1 MPVPIYNGVK
11 YQPEYYCSDFCK
23 YLNLLPNNKYYKSY
37 LLKRLCNVLEC
48 KWSRYKLDNNI
59 LEILKKNNIEFN
71 QWSTD
76 VTIRYLN
83 SIISSLKRV
92 KFSNTDIIILRIY
105 EEGLVVNDID
115 I

>member
-48 KWSRYKLDNNI
+48 KWSSGNL
-59 LEILKKNNIEFN
+59 
-71 QWSTD
+71 
-76 VTIRYLN
+76 
-83 SIISSLKRV
+83 
-92 KFSNTDIIILRIY
+92 
-105 EEGLVVNDID
+105 GG
-115 I
+115 